1 MFYNTLSSSNK
12 KAFQKELENYL
23 ATVPEAVSS
32 TVGAS
37 GQTWVL
43 EQKLHTINDRF
54 RKLLRTLHFKGNLL
68 NESLQKHIEF
78 EEKISSFMPWLMEVE
93 KRYTKEYQE
102 AIPSDAKKIQKR
114 IDAVKVAIDY
124 SNVSIR

>member
-1 MFYNTLSSSNK
+1 M
-12 KAFQKELENYL
+12 ENYL

-32 TVGAS
+32 AVGAS

-54 RKLLRTLHFKGNLL
+54 RKLIRAIHFKGNLL
-68 NESLQKHIEF
+68 NESLQKHIEY
-78 EEKISSFMPWLMEVE
+78 EEKVNSFMPLLMDIE
-93 KRYTKEYQE
+93 KRFTKEYQE

-114 IDAVKVAIDY
+114 IDAVKV
-124 SNVSIR
+124 NKL